1 MLLQIIGVQGL
12 QMFGCAF
19 TFRNAMAPVGVRHEL
34 KLLVVL
40 DQLILQQFGILV
52 MHVVIACSVDIQ
64 QIAPEVFC
72 MGDG

>member
-34 KLLVVL
+34 ELFVVF

-52 MHVVIACSVDIQ
+52 VHVVITCSVDIQ

>member
-19 TFRNAMAPVGVRHEL
+19 TLGDAMAPVGIRHEL
-34 KLLVVL
+34 ELLVVL
-40 DQLILQQFGILV
+40 DQLILQQFCILV
-52 MHVVIACSVDIQ
+52 MHVVIACSVDVQEIS
-64 QIAPEVFC
+64 PEILR

>member
-19 TFRNAMAPVGVRHEL
+19 TLGDAMAPVGIRHEL

-40 DQLILQQFGILV
+40 DQFILQHLGVLIV
-52 MHVVIACSVDIQ
+52 HIVITGAMDVQ
-64 QIAPEVFC
+64 QIAAEVFG

>member
-1 MLLQIIGVQGL
+1 
-12 QMFGCAF
+12 
-19 TFRNAMAPVGVRHEL
+19 MAPVGVRHEL
-34 KLLVVL
+34 ELLVVL
-40 DQLILQQFGILV
+40 DQLILQQFCILV